1 MKPSLLSN
9 SLDKRR
15 YSMPRL
21 LDDSDDNEEDSST
34 SKHHPLV
41 RSPSDTSLY
50 YLSQLSTYF
59 PANVVED
66 IKPSLPSK
74 KRPRA
79 RLAAPQ
85 VQSAAALEEQQC
97 YEAIYD
103 CLPTPRSCLNEE
115 QIRFNEI
122 YDVPRNLLIPQAKVT
137 PDSFPR
143 SMSAF
148 GTAQVTPRQSDCI
161 SVCSVRSGRGLLQP
175 QVISRELRACPSTLC
190 VHLSVQQ
197 NLERKIRKNAL
208 LKYLERLNWT
218 KSYKG

>member
-1 MKPSLLSN
+1 
-9 SLDKRR
+9 
-15 YSMPRL
+15 MPRL
-21 LDDSDDNEEDSST
+21 LDDSDENEEDSIPSN
-34 SKHHPLV
+34 HHPLVRHPLV

-66 IKPSLPSK
+66 MRPSLPSK

-79 RLAAPQ
+79 RIAAPQ
-85 VQSAAALEEQQC
+85 VQTAAASEEQQC

-103 CLPTPRSCLNEE
+103 VIPTPRSCLTEE
-115 QIRFNEI
+115 QIRFSEI
-122 YDVPRNLLIPQAKVT
+122 YDVPRNLLIPQAKVA

-161 SVCSVRSGRGLLQP
+161 SVCSVRSGKGVLQP
-175 QVISRELRACPSTLC
+175 QVINRIWSPSRLQASNT
-190 VHLSVQQ
+190 
-197 NLERKIRKNAL
+197 
-208 LKYLERLNWT
+208 
-218 KSYKG
+218 